1 LSDGAIRGFDVAH
14 AKVILSS
21 LVQDSRDYGSD
32 DEHMVS
38 RAFLDLQV
46 DGSMYE
52 KLYAQIKQPVGGD
65 FETMPL
71 EVSWP
76 VGYKGPLNYE
86 AFRAGIEAYYRG
98 LVHSTGSDTNVE
110 GGSNIRMQNNRF
122 VSPASFEFEIDSSN
136 DG

>member
-1 LSDGAIRGFDVAH
+1 MAH

-21 LVQDSRDYGSD
+21 LVQDSQDYGSD

-46 DGSMYE
+46 DGTVHE
-52 KLYAQIKQPVGGD
+52 KLYAEIKQPVGGD
-65 FETMPL
+65 FETPPL

-76 VGYKGPLNYE
+76 AGYKGPLNYE
-86 AFRAGIEAYYRG
+86 AFRAGIEAYYRS
-98 LVHSTGSDTNVE
+98 LVGSTGSDIHVE
-110 GGSNIRMQNNRF
+110 GGSNIRVKNNRF
-122 VSPASFEFEIDSSN
+122 VSPSSFEFEIDSSS

>member
-1 LSDGAIRGFDVAH
+1 VPH

-21 LVQDSRDYGSD
+21 LVQDSQDFGSD

-46 DGSMYE
+46 DGTVY
-52 KLYAQIKQPVGGD
+52 KNLYAGIKHPVGGD

-76 VGYKGPLNYE
+76 VGYGGPLDYE
-86 AFRAGIEAYYRG
+86 AFRAGIEAYYRS
-98 LVHSTGSDTNVE
+98 LVGSSGSGRHVE
-110 GGSNIRMQNNRF
+110 GGSDIRMKNNRL

>member
-1 LSDGAIRGFDVAH
+1 MAH

-21 LVQDSRDYGSD
+21 LVQDSQDYGSD
-32 DEHMVS
+32 DENMVS

-46 DGSMYE
+46 DGTVYE

-86 AFRAGIEAYYRG
+86 AFRAGIEAYYRS
-98 LVHSTGSDTNVE
+98 LVGSTGSDIHVE
-110 GGSNIRMQNNRF
+110 GGSNIRVKNNRF
-122 VSPASFEFEIDSSN
+122 VSPSSFEFEIDSSS